1 MNTTLITNNTQTL
14 DDLDSAARALALLSG
29 NGEVSHVLSPSGIS
43 VHESALR
50 ELQIDPR
57 VDEPSKIT
65 GKLIDYGLILL
76 SLLPWIRFVRAG
88 IAGGMS
94 ARSMAIALRNSLR
107 PSVPAALKDE
117 QVLSRLIDLAL
128 DEKGVAGYVVNK
140 DEKAEDEAMTKT
152 LKTLNDYACYVP
164 LQVPPFHCPPED
176 GPMLKLEGMPGSKP
190 VKFGKQI
197 GKTIAIAVGSKLVGM
212 AAGAAIGSVIPGI
225 GTVVGALVGLG
236 MGLLGNKKDPKESFI
251 YRFYAKT
258 EGQPNLNMI
267 VSFLNKVL
275 KDTNPRVYEPLRAQG
290 NAKGIAEKQKQ
301 AIARNRRTI
310 GAVKRMQF
318 ITGLNLNP
326 LMAYVRANA
335 DPNIPYEILGPYGNQ
350 LKQAYTFPIAKGD
363 VYALVNGKPQL
374 LKQAA
379 KKQKDA
385 LMEAAE
391 YDFPGDSHLQDT
403 ADVVL
408 GYNQQLRSYSSARVA
423 PGMFQSTVAP
433 RDCADDFNGYLFT
446 LGRSAPVT
454 AEETTGIFQDAAQE
468 SICRCETP
476 TFWLRDESLPAGRAF
491 ASNAFTVD
499 IGDLPLGVYGEVDL
513 GARPFRMT
521 LNRRVKVPRM
531 FASFS
536 HEAFHIMDALF
547 KLNLTHEQVHAL
559 GVYLAQEVMPAYHA
573 LESRVTSANRSN

>member
-1 MNTTLITNNTQTL
+1 MNTTIITNNTQTL
-14 DDLDSAARALALLSG
+14 NDLDSAARALALLAG
-29 NGEVSHVLSPSGIS
+29 NGEVSHVITPSGIA

-65 GKLIDYGLILL
+65 GKLVDYGLILL

-94 ARSMAIALRNSLR
+94 ARSMAHALRSTL
-107 PSVPAALKDE
+107 STSTPAAVKDE
-117 QVLSRLIDLAL
+117 QVMSRLIDLAL
-128 DEKGVAGYVVNK
+128 DEKGVSSYVINK
-140 DEKAEDEAMTKT
+140 DAKAEDDAMTRT
-152 LKTLNDYACYVP
+152 LKILNDYGCYVP
-164 LQVPPFHCPPED
+164 TQVPPFHCPPED
-176 GPMLKLEGMPGSKP
+176 GPMLKLAGMPGGKP

-212 AAGAAIGSVIPGI
+212 AAGAAIGSVVPGI

-236 MGLLGNKKDPKESFI
+236 MGLLGKEKDPKDSFI
-251 YRFYAKT
+251 YKFYAKT

-275 KDTNPRVYEPLRAQG
+275 KETTPRLYSPIRAPS
-290 NAKGIAEKQKQ
+290 NAKGASEKREG
-301 AIARNRRTI
+301 AIARNRKTI
-310 GAVKRMQF
+310 GAIKRMQF

-326 LMAYVRANA
+326 LMAFVRANA
-335 DPNIPYEILGPYGNQ
+335 DPNVPYEILGPYGEQ

-363 VYALVNGKPQL
+363 VYALVNGRPQL

-391 YDFPGDSHLQDT
+391 CDFPGDSHLSDEDE
-403 ADVVL
+403 AVL
-408 GYNQQLRSYSSARVA
+408 GYHHQLSSYRSARVA
-423 PGMFQSTVAP
+423 PGLFAGSVTHH
-433 RDCADDFNGYLFT
+433 DCADEFDGYLFT
-446 LGRSAPVT
+446 LGRSAPIT
-454 AEETTGIFQDAAQE
+454 TEETSGVFQDAALE

-499 IGDLPLGVYGEVDL
+499 IGDLPMGVYGEVDL

-521 LNRRVKVPRM
+521 LNRRVKAPRM
-531 FASFS
+531 LASFS

-573 LESRVTSANRSN
+573 LESRVTATNRSN